1 MKGKLKNVILFI
13 LGVTVFLSTA
23 AVTFDVFSVD
33 LNNSGDSSKSDYSDS
48 LKNTKANV
56 NVNSKEYIGFYVE
69 NPMYLVNGTEK
80 QIDAGNSKVVPYL
93 KNGQVYIPV
102 RLAAEALDG
111 SIEWDAKKNTAAV
124 KTKSGDVISL
134 TANSDVINIT
144 TGKNKTSRIQMAAK
158 AELREKR
165 LYAPAASIAKA
176 LGKNFIYEQGLILI
190 ADDKYSPDKAV
201 INKLIEDFTGIT
213 NVGTKEKF
221 VELLGYD
228 PTEEYPYLY
237 GTDDMNG
244 NFDVLFE
251 AEANV
256 VESIAAPSMSMD
268 EPGAVPE
275 SPSSTLPAESKE
287 ADSLEYSETNTQV
300 KGVDEADIIK
310 TDGQY
315 IYYVRNGGVEIIKA
329 NADGSFEY
337 MSLYKLPDGN
347 MPLDEIYV
355 DGDYIIAIGS
365 QYKYNATYT
374 TAVVINTKNKNA
386 PKLERSVEVKG
397 DYVTSRKIG
406 SSVYFTANQY
416 LWHGSDE
423 ILPSYR
429 DTAIS
434 GIANKSNKTDKSDK
448 TDANMIEIG
457 YDRLRCF
464 PVINGNSM
472 TSLVGF
478 NIDRPDEEA
487 FIETFLG
494 CGNTIYMSG
503 TSMYIVTESYD
514 DEGYNTTINKFAA
527 DDGKLVFV
535 KSGKA
540 PGAVLNQFSMDE
552 YQSHFRIATTVN
564 NYNYRTGSSR
574 EYNGLYIFDSAMQL
588 AGSIDD
594 IAPGEH
600 IYSVRFMGSRAF
612 MVTFK
617 TVDPLFAIDLSD
629 PKNPIILGALKIPGY
644 SNYLHPYDEN
654 HLIGFG
660 KDTVVDSYNNAY
672 YTSMK
677 ISLFDVTDMT
687 NPVEM
692 FVETIGARGTDS
704 ELLNNHKALLFSKE
718 KNLLAFPVRVYESTK
733 KAVDGVMPSYGTFS
747 FAGAYIYD
755 IDLKNGFTF
764 RDKIT
769 HLSGQDMLKSSD
781 WGANDDFYIQRLLT
795 IRDTLYAASDGKI
808 TSHDLETMKFIDELD
823 FDKIRP

>member
-1 MKGKLKNVILFI
+1 MKGKLKKVILFI
-13 LGVTVFLSTA
+13 LGVTVFLSAMTA
-23 AVTFDVFSVD
+23 TLNVFSI
-33 LNNSGDSSKSDYSDS
+33 DSNDSKSKKD
-48 LKNTKANV
+48 TKANV
-56 NVNSKEYIGFYVE
+56 NVNETEYIGFYVE

-80 QIDAGNSKVVPYL
+80 QIDSGNPKVAPYL

-102 RLAAEALDG
+102 RLTVEAFGG
-111 SIEWDAKKNTAAV
+111 SIEWDSKKNTAAI
-124 KTKSGDVISL
+124 KSKNGDVISL
-134 TANSDVINIT
+134 TVNSDVINVT
-144 TGKNKTSRIQMAAK
+144 TGKNKTSKIQMAAK

-176 LGKNFIYEQGLILI
+176 LGKNYIYEQGLILI
-190 ADDKYSPDKAV
+190 ADDKYSPDKSV

-237 GTDDMNG
+237 GTDGMNG
-244 NFDVLFE
+244 DVDMLFE
-251 AEANV
+251 AEVTAI
-256 VESIAAPSMSMD
+256 ESIAAPLVSMD

-275 SPSSTLPAESKE
+275 SPSSTLPAE
-287 ADSLEYSETNTQV
+287 ADSLDYSETNTQV

-329 NADGSFEY
+329 DADGSFEY
-337 MSLYKLPDGN
+337 MSSYKLPDGS

-355 DGDYIIAIGS
+355 DGDYIIAVGS
-365 QYKYNATYT
+365 QYKYNDTYT
-374 TAVVINTKNKNA
+374 TAVVINTKNKKV
-386 PKLERSVEVKG
+386 PVFERSVEIKG

-406 SSVYFTANQY
+406 SSVYFTANQSFWY
-416 LWHGSDE
+416 GHAD

-434 GIANKSNKTDKSDK
+434 GIPDNSNKSNKSDK

-464 PVINGNSM
+464 PVIKGNSI

-494 CGNTIYMSG
+494 CGDTIYMSG

-540 PGAVLNQFSMDE
+540 PGTVLNQFSMDE

-574 EYNGLYIFDSAMQL
+574 EYNGLYVFDSTMQL
-588 AGSIDD
+588 VGSIDD
-594 IAPGEH
+594 IAPEER

-660 KDTVVDSYNNAY
+660 KDTVVDSYDNAY

-704 ELLNNHKALLFSKE
+704 ELLSNHKALLFSKE
-718 KNLLAFPVRVYESTK
+718 KNLLAFPVEVYESTK

-747 FAGAYIYD
+747 FAGAYVYD

-769 HLSGQDMLKSSD
+769 HLSTQDMLKSSD
-781 WGANDDFYIQRLLT
+781 WGADSDLYIQRLLT
-795 IRDTLYAASDGKI
+795 IRNTLYAASDGKI
-808 TSHDLETMKFIDELD
+808 TSHDLKTMKPIDELD
-823 FDKIRP
+823 FDKVNP